1 MAFMGKFKCVIEKNR
16 IEQIHLK
23 PRSYSIELQAAS
35 QQTWF
40 NGYPENL
47 VIWVEM

>member
-1 MAFMGKFKCVIEKNR
+1 MAFMGKFICVLNR

-23 PRSYSIELQAAS
+23 PRSSSIELQAAS

-47 VIWVEM
+47 MIWVEI